1 MTSENAGPSTIYGI
15 TMGVRPD
22 EPQWKHTINKLIAEN
37 QGEINEILQGYNVP
51 VLDDKGNLITAAAA
65 ER

>member
-1 MTSENAGPSTIYGI
+1 VKETAGPRAIYGI

-22 EPQWKHTINKLIAEN
+22 EPQWKHTINAFIASNEA
-37 QGEINEILQGYNVP
+37 GINAILQSYNVP
-51 VLDDKGNLITAAAA
+51 VLDDQGNVVAPAPA